1 MKYLAVLVFSFSI
14 LFIACSSGGS
24 EELILYPELDRM
36 LELADDN
43 IIEWESQ
50 YKNKLVQVKGEI
62 ADVDQDRI
70 RIVPSS
76 MLNIINPV
84 NRFSS
89 GADCIFKKDQE
100 LIARTLK
107 SGMDIAIQGRVT
119 KTDEFLGVNRII
131 FKSCE
136 FIETDN

>member
-1 MKYLAVLVFSFSI
+1 MKYLAVLIFSFSI
-14 LFIACSSGGS
+14 LFIACSSGES
-24 EELILYPELDRM
+24 EEVILYPQLDLM

-43 IIEWESQ
+43 ILEWDSM
-50 YKNKLVQVKGEI
+50 YKNKLVEVKGEI
-62 ADVDQDRI
+62 ADVDKDRI

-76 MLNIINPV
+76 MLNIINPI

-89 GADCIFKKDQE
+89 GGDCIFKKDQE

-107 SGMDIAIQGRVT
+107 SGMDITIQGRVT

-131 FKSCE
+131 FKSCV
-136 FIETDN
+136 FIETEN

>member
-1 MKYLAVLVFSFSI
+1 MKYLAVLIFSFSI
-14 LFIACSSGGS
+14 LFIACSSGES
-24 EELILYPELDRM
+24 EEVILYPQLDLM

-43 IIEWESQ
+43 ILEWDSM
-50 YKNKLVQVKGEI
+50 YKNKLVEVKGEI
-62 ADVDQDRI
+62 ADVDKDRI

-76 MLNIINPV
+76 MLNIINPI

-89 GADCIFKKDQE
+89 GGDCIFKKDQE

-107 SGMDIAIQGRVT
+107 SGLDITIQGRIT

-131 FKSCE
+131 FKSCV
-136 FIETDN
+136 FIETEN

>member
-1 MKYLAVLVFSFSI
+1 MKYLAVLIFSFSI
-14 LFIACSSGGS
+14 LFIACSSGES
-24 EELILYPELDRM
+24 EELILYPQLDLM

-43 IIEWESQ
+43 ILDWDSM
-50 YKNKLVQVKGEI
+50 YKNKLVEVKGEI
-62 ADVDQDRI
+62 ADVDKDRI

-76 MLNIINPV
+76 MLNIINPI

-89 GADCIFKKDQE
+89 GGDCIFKKDQE

-107 SGMDIAIQGRVT
+107 SGMDITIQGRVT

-131 FKSCE
+131 FKSCV
-136 FIETDN
+136 FIETEN